1 MKAIRRSAPPRG
13 KLLLA
18 EWLIPENS
26 EQTWTLFVDLIMLGE
41 LTGKERTK
49 PEFEKLL
56 REAGFRLDRVVD
68 IGYNT
73 FLLESTV
80 I

>member
-1 MKAIRRSAPPRG
+1 
-13 KLLLA
+13 
-18 EWLIPENS
+18 
-26 EQTWTLFVDLIMLGE
+26 MLGE

-56 REAGFRLDRVVD
+56 RESGFRLDRVVD